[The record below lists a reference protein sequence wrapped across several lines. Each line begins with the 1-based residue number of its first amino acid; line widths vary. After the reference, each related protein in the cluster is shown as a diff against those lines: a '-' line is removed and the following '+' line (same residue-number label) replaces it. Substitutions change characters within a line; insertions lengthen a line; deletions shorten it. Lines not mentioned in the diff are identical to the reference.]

1 MSAPLPAVTP
11 TITTT
16 YGTQSSAAKPRARAL
31 IADPA
36 ESTRGA
42 LEALLSARGYDIA
55 IATGRSDIMEQFI
68 DFSPDLV
75 LLDMSLAGAD
85 TYTVVEWMR
94 EAVSPGWVPV
104 LVLAPTADAE
114 SVVLALNA
122 GACEVLQKPVNLSVL
137 GARVDSLRRITD
149 MQSSLQQYRVNVE
162 TEAELARAIMERII
176 HSDELGDPVL
186 DWRVIP
192 ATTFSGDQIAAARSP
207 NGHLYVLLADA
218 AGHGLAAAITLL
230 PLLLVFYSMVAKDF
244 RTSDMVAEMNRKLR
258 EILVPGQYAA
268 IALVRYDPARK
279 EADYWNGGLPPGLL
293 LDKRGHVLLELPSSY
308 LPLGIQD
315 DARFDPRCEV
325 IDTEGTG
332 ALVLY
337 SDGLIE
343 AQNESGEPLGRDR
356 VRHWLQ
362 GPPRNIIQRVF
373 GGLHLHLRGHPV
385 QDDVSFAAIRLQP

>member
-1 MSAPLPAVTP
+1 MSAPVPAVMP
-11 TITTT
+11 VTTT
-16 YGTQSSAAKPRARAL
+16 YGAHSSGAKPRPKAL
-31 IADPA
+31 LADPA
-36 ESTRGA
+36 ESTRRE
-42 LEALLSARGYDIA
+42 LEAMLSARGYDIA
-55 IATGRSDIMEQFI
+55 IATSRSNIMEQFI
-68 DFSPDLV
+68 DFTPDLV

-85 TYTVVEWMR
+85 TYTVLEWMR
-94 EAVSPGWVPV
+94 EAVSPAWTPV
-104 LVLAPTADAE
+104 LLLAPSADAE

-137 GARVDSLRRITD
+137 SARVDSLRRITD
-149 MQSSLQQYRVNVE
+149 TQSSLQRYRVNVE

-176 HSDELGDPVL
+176 HSDELGDPAL

-207 NGHLYVLLADA
+207 RGHLYVLLADA

-244 RTSDMVAEMNRKLR
+244 RTSDMVAEMNSKLK

-268 IALVRYDPARK
+268 IALVRYDSARK
-279 EADYWNGGLPPGLL
+279 EAEYWNGGLPPGLL

-315 DARFDPRCEV
+315 EAQFDPSCEI
-325 IDTEGTG
+325 IDTDGTG
-332 ALVLY
+332 ALILY

-343 AQNESGEPLGRDR
+343 AQNESGAALGRDPL
-356 VRHWLQ
+356 RHWLQ

-385 QDDVSFAAIRLQP
+385 QDDVSFAAIRLEP